1 MGFKGQW
8 PYAWAPW
15 GCYFRGKLVRS
26 RCIIKDWYGFL
37 SHLDNL
43 APKSTIQILRILVPR
58 FSCVIVSQALDFD
71 LPSLCEFYVFVS
83 PLFVFHVA
91 NVFERIIMFH
101 KSFAVRIAYG
111 SMSLYIAILHNV
123 FLLYYVDIFV
133 SVYKID
139 RNSFWLGEVSVSVS
153 FEKNTCFCYGFRYW
167 QCISGSSLQ
176 TNASVVMQRN
186 EDVWSIY
193 LFLKYY
199 FPSGLRHKWHCHLN
213 PPWVEIGRLNKNKT
227 TVIVFRDTEAFE
239 RTKSVSDPRW
249 PWIVIIAGLTLAFR
263 S

>member
-1 MGFKGQW
+1 MYNKRLIWLFV
-8 PYAWAPW
+8 P
-15 GCYFRGKLVRS
+15 LTV
-26 RCIIKDWYGFL
+26 
-37 SHLDNL
+37 DNL

-153 FEKNTCFCYGFRYW
+153 FEKNTCFCYGFR
-167 QCISGSSLQ
+167 C
-176 TNASVVMQRN
+176 
-186 EDVWSIY
+186 
-193 LFLKYY
+193 
-199 FPSGLRHKWHCHLN
+199 
-213 PPWVEIGRLNKNKT
+213 
-227 TVIVFRDTEAFE
+227 
-239 RTKSVSDPRW
+239 
-249 PWIVIIAGLTLAFR
+249 
-263 S
+263 